1 MNITVNALSNATFS
15 CSAFGYPAPSIMWY
29 RQLGNGSLQQLTNT
43 TKYLMSTTNLGAMN
57 QTSVLTITRALLSDA
72 GIFVCRAFSD
82 VTNDM
87 STASLSVLSELILMT
102 WLPLAIVVNAYCC
115 HVGCCKNSLHLYV
128 SH

>member
-1 MNITVNALSNATFS
+1 MDITVNALSNATFS
-15 CSAFGYPAPSIMWY
+15 CSAFGYPALSIMWY

-43 TKYLMSTTNLGAMN
+43 TKYLISTTNLEATN
-57 QTSVLTITRALLSDA
+57 QASVLTITRALLSDA
-72 GIFVCRAFSD
+72 GIFVCRASSD

-87 STASLSVLSELILMT
+87 STASLSVLSELILT
-102 WLPLAIVVNAYCC
+102 WLPLTIMINAYCC